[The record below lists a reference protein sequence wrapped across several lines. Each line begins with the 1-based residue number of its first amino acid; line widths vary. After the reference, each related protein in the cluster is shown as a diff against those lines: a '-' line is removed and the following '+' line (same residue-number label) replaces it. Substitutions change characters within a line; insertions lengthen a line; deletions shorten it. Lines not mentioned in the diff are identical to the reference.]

1 MPMDDMDR
9 RIIDVLQQGFP
20 ICDSPY
26 QQAARELGLTGQEL
40 IERLRRLLADGV
52 LSRFG
57 PLYHAERMGGALLLA
72 ALQVPEPRFD
82 AVAGI
87 VNGFPEV
94 AHNYRREHRFN
105 MWFVFASDDPESIAE
120 VIHSIEKN
128 TGLEVWQMPKIRE
141 YYVSLR
147 LKA

>member
-1 MPMDDMDR
+1 MDDTDR

-26 QQAARELGLTGQEL
+26 EQAAQKLGLNAEEL
-40 IERLRRLLADGV
+40 IARLQRLLTDGV

-57 PLYHAERMGGALLLA
+57 PLYHAERMDGALMLA
-72 ALQVPEPRFD
+72 ALRVPEQRFD
-82 AVAGI
+82 EVADI

-105 MWFVFASDDPESIAE
+105 MWFVLASDDPARIAQ
-120 VIHSIEKN
+120 VIDSIEKN
-128 TGLEVWQMPKIRE
+128 TRLKVYRMPKIRE
-141 YYVSLR
+141 YYVGLR